1 MSDFLVIPLLPCPF
15 LLWPYTQHPRQTRP
29 SSLKGTIFTFH
40 PCTPQSLGQPA
51 LLRSPPS
58 TPGSFAPSTPG
69 RQLNGHL
76 SDALNPQTRSLI
88 CMESP
93 ASLSS
98 SPQPTA
104 GLARDGTQ
112 NLGAT
117 LANPH
122 GGCRSHFFFKTSE
135 TWSNFG
141 WRDHNLLPRPTRF
154 FSSCSAEQAVPRNL
168 RNQKFLQPYFSSQH
182 FC

>member
-1 MSDFLVIPLLPCPF
+1 MSDFLVIPLLLCPF

-76 SDALNPQTRSLI
+76 SDALRDQIPYLYGKPCKSLFLSTAYSRSRTRWNS
-88 CMESP
+88 ESRCN
-93 ASLSS
+93 SS
-98 SPQPTA
+98 KST
-104 GLARDGTQ
+104 RRTQ
-112 NLGAT
+112 EPSFL
-117 LANPH
+117 
-122 GGCRSHFFFKTSE
+122 
-135 TWSNFG
+135 
-141 WRDHNLLPRPTRF
+141 
-154 FSSCSAEQAVPRNL
+154 QNL
-168 RNQKFLQPYFSSQH
+168 RNLVKFRLTGSQPSSQTH
-182 FC
+182 PFL